1 MISVVSIV
9 VVSVINW
16 NWMLLYQTTYYRIVV
31 KGSKSELRKKYSL
44 CCLVGCKYFSTFS
57 YKIYFIFNVNLFIYF
72 NTVSQG
78 TPGSPGLSGRT
89 SPDLP
94 NYSGRGQLG
103 KSSNEYPL
111 IVVLVVFVVLNHIY
125 LKLMPFH
132 SAAFTFQNG
141 NNRPLFFR
149 IATLHLKASPRHN
162 SERDT
167 KCSDTL

>member
-1 MISVVSIV
+1 MRSNAKSNN
-9 VVSVINW
+9 INF
-16 NWMLLYQTTYYRIVV
+16 LHTI
-31 KGSKSELRKKYSL
+31 
-44 CCLVGCKYFSTFS
+44 
-57 YKIYFIFNVNLFIYF
+57 
-72 NTVSQG
+72 
-78 TPGSPGLSGRT
+78 PLS
-89 SPDLP
+89 DIAI

-141 NNRPLFFR
+141 NNTPLFFR
-149 IATLHLKASPRHN
+149 IATLRLKASPRHN